1 MTGRPGRHCRPG
13 CSLPLPESL
22 QARGWCE
29 TRRTGPGVGNPAG
42 PCGGPG
48 PSPSHGPIRR
58 RAASGGCSYLRR
70 LRAAGGT
77 GHGGC
82 EAGTR
87 TGQPGR
93 GPADWLSDSDWHRLS
108 GPGLRGPGRLGASG
122 VEVPDWQRRGW
133 RAASGGGR
141 HGGRAPGSDRGS
153 APAEIEPFRD
163 HRAGRTQRGLLKTRR
178 HDASSRG
185 DKEGAAPGRDA
196 ADLPVL
202 SYNVAPHPKRNACSF
217 ALLEESSLLVC
228 CEGMEEKFSGIARIC
243 LAACTPHTFK
253 VTMF

>member
-1 MTGRPGRHCRPG
+1 M
-13 CSLPLPESL
+13 
-22 QARGWCE
+22 
-29 TRRTGPGVGNPAG
+29 
-42 PCGGPG
+42 
-48 PSPSHGPIRR
+48 
-58 RAASGGCSYLRR
+58 
-70 LRAAGGT
+70 
-77 GHGGC
+77 
-82 EAGTR
+82 
-87 TGQPGR
+87 
-93 GPADWLSDSDWHRLS
+93 
-108 GPGLRGPGRLGASG
+108 
-122 VEVPDWQRRGW
+122 EVPHWERRGW

-243 LAACTPHTFK
+243 LAVCKAHTFK
-253 VTMF
+253 VTML

>member
-1 MTGRPGRHCRPG
+1 MAQAQWPHWRGRHRLAAQRRARVPAQG
-13 CSLPLPESL
+13 DLRREAPRRGRHWQAAAATEGARLERAPASL
-22 QARGWCE
+22 AGA
-29 TRRTGPGVGNPAG
+29 RRTGSVTRPG
-42 PCGGPG
+42 
-48 PSPSHGPIRR
+48 
-58 RAASGGCSYLRR
+58 
-70 LRAAGGT
+70 
-77 GHGGC
+77 
-82 EAGTR
+82 
-87 TGQPGR
+87 
-93 GPADWLSDSDWHRLS
+93 RLS

-122 VEVPDWQRRGW
+122 VEVPHWERRGW

-153 APAEIEPFRD
+153 APGEIEPFRD
-163 HRAGRTQRGLLKTRR
+163 HRAGRTQRLIRRLGWPFIKSKTMRR
-178 HDASSRG
+178 RVQWG
-185 DKEGAAPGRDA
+185 DKEELPQEADA
-196 ADLPVL
+196 ADLPVW